1 MGKVTGFLEIARK
14 DAVDRP
20 ADARVRDFAEFHGT
34 LSQGELA
41 EQAARCM
48 DCGIPFC
55 QAGLAPGR
63 RVAGCPLHNLIPEW
77 NDLVFRGRWQEAL
90 DRLHLTNDFPEFTG
104 RVCPAPCE
112 SSCVLAIEGAPVTIK
127 TIEQSIVDRGF
138 AEGWIVPRP
147 PARRTG
153 RTVAV
158 VGSGPAGLA
167 CANQLNQ
174 RGHTVTV
181 YERSA
186 VVGGL
191 LTYGVPACKLDK
203 RVVQRRVDI
212 LAAEG
217 IRFVTGAHI
226 TSQQGTAQQGTAQ
239 QGTSPQGGTSIP
251 AARLRAEHDAVV
263 LAVGATAPRRLSV
276 PGEDLPGAV
285 RAMDFLTAAIESQL
299 DHSKVLEASLDAR
312 GKRVVVIGGGDTGT
326 DCVATAL
333 RQGAAHVVQL
343 QHNPQPPEAR
353 GPDNPWPQWPRIHR
367 MEYGHEEAAALF
379 GGDPR
384 AFEVQ
389 TTALLAGDDGR
400 VRALATV
407 GIVWDFDAAGARVAR
422 ALDGTARDI
431 PADLV
436 LLAMGFTGPEPA
448 LPRELGLALD
458 GATNIAA
465 TDYATA
471 QAGVFTAGDCRRGQ
485 SLVVWAIREGREAAE
500 AVHRFLTRGR

>member
-1 MGKVTGFLEIARK
+1 MGKITGFLEIARK

-20 ADARVRDFAEFHGT
+20 ADARVRDFAEFHGA
-34 LSQGELA
+34 LSAQELTD
-41 EQAARCM
+41 QAARCM
-48 DCGIPFC
+48 DCGVPFC

-90 DRLHLTNDFPEFTG
+90 DRLHRTNDFPEFTG

-112 SSCVLAIEGAPVTIK
+112 ASCVLSIENGPVTIK

-138 AEGWIVPRP
+138 AEGWIAPRP

-167 CANQLNQ
+167 CANQLNL
-174 RGHTVTV
+174 RGHAVTV
-181 YERSA
+181 YERSP

-191 LTYGVPACKLDK
+191 LTYGVPAMKLDK
-203 RVVQRRVDI
+203 GVVQRRVDL

-226 TSQQGTAQQGTAQ
+226 GTT
-239 QGTSPQGGTSIP
+239 IP
-251 AARLRAEHDAVV
+251 ASRLRAEHDAVV
-263 LAVGATAPRRLSV
+263 LAIGALSPRVLGV
-276 PGEDLPGAV
+276 PGENLPGV
-285 RAMDFLTAAIESQL
+285 RRAMDYLTAAIENHL
-299 DHSKVLEASLDAR
+299 DPSKAIEADLDAR

-333 RQGAAHVVQL
+333 RQGAAQVVQL
-343 QHNPQPPEAR
+343 QHNPQPPDER
-353 GPDNPWPQWPRIHR
+353 PPGNPWPQAPRVHR
-367 MEYGHEEAAALF
+367 MEYGHQEAAALF
-379 GGDPR
+379 GSDPR
-384 AFEVQ
+384 QFEVQ
-389 TTALLAGDDGR
+389 TQALLAGDDGR
-400 VRALATV
+400 VRALATC
-407 GIVWDFDAAGARVAR
+407 GIVWDRDAAGRRVAR
-422 ALDGTARDI
+422 AVDGTAREI
-431 PADLV
+431 AADLV

-448 LPRELGLALD
+448 LPKELALALD
-458 GATNIAA
+458 GATNILA

-471 QAGVFTAGDCRRGQ
+471 QTGVFTAGDCRRGQ

-500 AVHRFLTRGR
+500 AVHKYLSRSR